1 MKRSIL
7 EQSWAVAKPRHAG
20 AAYNRRARTVALV
33 TSWREGVGSP
43 WALSIRTAYRDLEQ
57 EPRVSVRWGPT
68 LRSPLR
74 TKPRTGRTSTRE
86 TPGMGG
92 GGTNRARPCIIS
104 SRDLLTFN
112 FKLLFMAQAEILFSS
127 EVTVWRLEEGT
138 RR

>member
-33 TSWREGVGSP
+33 TSWREEVGSP

-57 EPRVSVRWGPT
+57 EPRVSVRWLPT

-86 TPGMGG
+86 TPGMGRG
-92 GGTNRARPCIIS
+92 LNRARPCIIS
-104 SRDLLTFN
+104 SRDLLTFY
-112 FKLLFMAQAEILFSS
+112 FRLLFIAHAEI
-127 EVTVWRLEEGT
+127 
-138 RR
+138 

>member
-33 TSWREGVGSP
+33 TSWREEVGSP

-74 TKPRTGRTSTRE
+74 TKPRTGRTLTRE
-86 TPGMGG
+86 TLG
-92 GGTNRARPCIIS
+92 
-104 SRDLLTFN
+104 
-112 FKLLFMAQAEILFSS
+112 
-127 EVTVWRLEEGT
+127 WEEGVKPGPPMYDKFT
-138 RR
+138 GFINIYVSPITGSQDSDSALIRS